1 LIKPAHN
8 QVFWLAGEPQPSR
21 ESVISKAATH
31 NIADS
36 QEISR
41 LVGAKAQELFF
52 NGRMLCAPAVLTA
65 LNRGLGGGL
74 DQALVNNLTAGLV
87 EGLGGAGCL
96 CGAVSG
102 ACLGLGLFL
111 GAGKDGGRAS
121 RRVAAAGKELHDAFK
136 AERGSTCCRV
146 LSKKVKHDKKAH
158 FAQCAELSGL
168 AAELA
173 CRSLLAQRPELAQ
186 TADLVYLRREVG
198 KKSGLARLVTAVSA

>member
-1 LIKPAHN
+1 M
-8 QVFWLAGEPQPSR
+8 SR
-21 ESVISKAATH
+21 ECFQYGWESVISKAATH
-31 NIADS
+31 NSEDS
-36 QEISR
+36 QELSR
-41 LVGAKAQELFF
+41 LVGAKAHELFS

-65 LNRGLGGGL
+65 LNRSLGGNM
-74 DQALVNNLTAGLV
+74 DQALINNLTAGLV

-111 GAGKDGGRAS
+111 GAGKDGGRSS
-121 RRVAAAGKELHDAFK
+121 RRVAASGKELHNAFK

-146 LSKKVKHDKKAH
+146 LSKKVKDDKKAH

-173 CRSLLAQRPELAQ
+173 CRSILEQRPELAQ
-186 TADLVYLRREVG
+186 AADLDYLRNGV
-198 KKSGLARLVTAVSA
+198 KKKTGLARLATAISS